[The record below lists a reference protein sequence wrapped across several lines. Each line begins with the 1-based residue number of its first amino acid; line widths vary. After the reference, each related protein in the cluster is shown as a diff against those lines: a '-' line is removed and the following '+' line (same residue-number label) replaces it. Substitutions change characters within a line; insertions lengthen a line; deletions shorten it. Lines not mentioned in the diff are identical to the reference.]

1 MSTSS
6 QLISERLRYYTFRD
20 EVINL
25 ANKLLESYKLYYSAS
40 QHVESMYKVDE
51 EPADRYKNKSSC
63 ESLKN
68 SYDLLIN
75 TTIPAINSKID
86 NLSSSIKAAQ
96 AAEEAARRK
105 KEEERLKKESS
116 K

>member
-40 QHVESMYKVDE
+40 QYVESMYKVDE

-63 ESLKN
+63 ESLKD

-86 NLSSSIKAAQ
+86 NLSSSIKAPY
-96 AAEEAARRK
+96 EYENKSSSAR
-105 KEEERLKKESS
+105 SFS
-116 K
+116 KQKP